1 MRPAS
6 FFLRRIGQSAT
17 PLDILNYP
25 ACNQGIGNRIIKE
38 ENKYTVVEVMNL
50 MEGKMK
56 AALKVEA
63 APGAT
68 MALVNSPRIGSRD
81 VLVRVKAASICGTDM
96 HIYDWDAWAQS
107 RMTIPRIFGH
117 EFAGEIVEV
126 GREVTELVPGDF
138 VAAETHITCGHCYQ
152 CRTGQAHVCQNV
164 QILGV
169 DRDGAFAQYI
179 AIPESV
185 AWKTGKE
192 IDHSVASI
200 QEPFGN
206 AVHATFAGEIAD
218 MTVAVIGC
226 GPIGLWAVGLSH
238 ISGSS
243 IIFAIEPNHKRLDIA
258 TEMGANYVINP
269 REVDPVQKVL
279 DVTGGLGVDVV
290 LEMSGNPQA
299 IRQGF
304 KMLRSGGRVS
314 LLGIP
319 SRMVELDLAN
329 DIIFKGA
336 TVQGISGRR
345 IFDTWY
351 RTRRILEG
359 GQLDLKQV
367 ITHTLPFEQIHD
379 AMEIMKSGDCGKIVL
394 TFD

>member
-1 MRPAS
+1 
-6 FFLRRIGQSAT
+6 
-17 PLDILNYP
+17 
-25 ACNQGIGNRIIKE
+25 
-38 ENKYTVVEVMNL
+38 

-56 AALKVEA
+56 AALKAEA

-68 MALVNSPRIGSRD
+68 IALVDIPQIGPRD
-81 VLVRVKAASICGTDM
+81 VLVEVKAASICGTDL
-96 HIYDWDAWAQS
+96 HIYEWDAWAQN
-107 RMTIPRIFGH
+107 RVKTPRIFGH
-117 EFAGEIVEV
+117 EFAGEVVEV
-126 GREVTELVPGDF
+126 GGEVKELVPGDF

-152 CRTGQAHVCQNV
+152 CRTGQAHVCRNV

-192 IDHSVASI
+192 IEHSVASI

-218 MTVAVIGC
+218 MTVAVFGC
-226 GPIGLWAVGLSH
+226 GPIGLWAVGLAS
-238 ISGSS
+238 ISGSPT
-243 IIFAIEPNHKRLDIA
+243 IFAIEPNHMRLDIA
-258 TEMGANYVINP
+258 AKMGADYLINP
-269 REVDPVQKVL
+269 REVDPVQKIL
-279 DVTGGLGVDVV
+279 DVTDGLGVDVV
-290 LEMSGNPQA
+290 LEMSGYPLA

-304 KMLRSGGRVS
+304 KVLRNGGRIS

-319 SRMVELDLAN
+319 SNMVELDLAN

-336 TVQGISGRR
+336 TVLGISGRL

-351 RTRRILEG
+351 RTRRILES

-367 ITHTLPFEQIHD
+367 ITHTLPFEQIHE

-394 TFD
+394 TF

>member
-1 MRPAS
+1 
-6 FFLRRIGQSAT
+6 
-17 PLDILNYP
+17 
-25 ACNQGIGNRIIKE
+25 
-38 ENKYTVVEVMNL
+38 MN
-50 MEGKMK
+50 GKMK

-68 MALVNSPRIGSRD
+68 VALVDIPQIGPRD
-81 VLVRVKAASICGTDM
+81 VLVQVKAASICGTDM
-96 HIYDWDAWAQS
+96 HIYDWDAWAQH
-107 RMTIPRIFGH
+107 RMQTPRIFGH
-117 EFAGEIVEV
+117 EFAGEVVEV
-126 GREVTELVPGDF
+126 GSEVTQLVPGDF

-152 CRTGQAHVCQNV
+152 CRTGQAHVCRNV

-169 DRDGAFAQYI
+169 DRDGAFAEYI

-206 AVHATFAGEIAD
+206 AVHATFAGDITD
-218 MTVAVIGC
+218 MTVAVFGC
-226 GPIGLWAVGLSH
+226 GPIGLWAVGLSQ
-238 ISGSS
+238 ISGAST
-243 IIFAIEPNHKRLDIA
+243 IFAIEPNHKRLDIA
-258 TEMGANYVINP
+258 TEMGANYIINP
-269 REVDPVQKVL
+269 REVDPVQQIL
-279 DVTGGLGVDVV
+279 DITDGLGVDVV
-290 LEMSGNPQA
+290 LEMSGHPVA

-304 KMLRSGGRVS
+304 KALRSGGRIS

-319 SRMVELDLAN
+319 ANMVELDLAN

-336 TVQGISGRR
+336 TVLGISGRR

-351 RTRRILEG
+351 RTRRILES
-359 GQLDLKQV
+359 GQLDLKRV

-379 AMEIMKSGDCGKIVL
+379 AMEIMKSGDCGKIVM
-394 TFD
+394 TFS

>member
-1 MRPAS
+1 
-6 FFLRRIGQSAT
+6 
-17 PLDILNYP
+17 
-25 ACNQGIGNRIIKE
+25 
-38 ENKYTVVEVMNL
+38 MN
-50 MEGKMK
+50 GKMK

-68 MALVNSPRIGSRD
+68 IALVDIPQIGPRD
-81 VLVRVKAASICGTDM
+81 VLVEVKAASICGTDL
-96 HIYDWDAWAQS
+96 HIYEWDAWAQN
-107 RMTIPRIFGH
+107 RMKTPRIFGH
-117 EFAGEIVEV
+117 EFAGEVVEV
-126 GREVTELVPGDF
+126 GREVKEIVPGDF
-138 VAAETHITCGHCYQ
+138 VTAETHITCGHCYQ
-152 CRTGQAHVCQNV
+152 CRTGQAHVCRNV

-206 AVHATFAGEIAD
+206 AVHATFAGDIAD
-218 MTVAVIGC
+218 MTVAIFGC
-226 GPIGLWAVGLSH
+226 GPIGLWAIGLSR
-238 ISGSS
+238 ISGAST
-243 IIFAIEPNHKRLDIA
+243 IFAIEPNHKRFEMA
-258 TEMGANYVINP
+258 TDMGADYVINP

-279 DVTGGLGVDVV
+279 DVTEGLGVDVV
-290 LEMSGNPQA
+290 LEMSGHPFA
-299 IRQGF
+299 IRQSF
-304 KMLRSGGRVS
+304 KVLRNGGRVS

-319 SRMVELDLAN
+319 SSMVELDLAN

-336 TVQGISGRR
+336 TVLGISGRL

-351 RTRRILEG
+351 HTRRILES

-367 ITHTLPFEQIHD
+367 ITHTLPFEQIHE

-394 TFD
+394 TF